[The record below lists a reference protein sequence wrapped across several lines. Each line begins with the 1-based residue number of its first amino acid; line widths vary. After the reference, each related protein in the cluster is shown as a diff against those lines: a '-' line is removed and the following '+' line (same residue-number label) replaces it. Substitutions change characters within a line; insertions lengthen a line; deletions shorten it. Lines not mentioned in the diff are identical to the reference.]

1 MQQQIQPGVIPSLI
15 RNFSPAALPETAPRA
30 TSSIGELVMQVDT
43 KLIKLI
49 EFVKKDL
56 ARGKGVTDLS
66 EADDL
71 VEAEVMDSLGIMKLI
86 LFLEENFGI
95 KISDEDLTLENF
107 RSIETIYSLV
117 EEKLGSAGET
127 AS

>member
-1 MQQQIQPGVIPSLI
+1 
-15 RNFSPAALPETAPRA
+15 
-30 TSSIGELVMQVDT
+30 MQVDT

-56 ARGKGVTDLS
+56 ARGKGIGDLS
-66 EADDL
+66 ETDDL

-86 LFLEENFGI
+86 LFLEENFQI

-107 RSIETIYSLV
+107 KSIETIYSLA
-117 EEKLGSAGET
+117 ESKMKGGSPK
-127 AS
+127 